1 MPHTDVGQLKGEMR
15 MTYEEAH
22 KAAQLME
29 RLGGSFERNLALTY
43 YRADSTNAQRLRNAF
58 PEIFQKY
65 IDWDKETIAQAEE
78 IARGEWLDKTVEE
91 AMKK

>member
-1 MPHTDVGQLKGEMR
+1 MPHNVVGQLKGEMR

-65 IDWDKETIAQAEE
+65 IDWDKETIAQAEQV
-78 IARGEWLDKTVEE
+78 ARDEWLANVLSE
-91 AMKK
+91 AMRK

>member
-1 MPHTDVGQLKGEMR
+1 

-65 IDWDKETIAQAEE
+65 IDWDKETIAQAEQV
-78 IARGEWLDKTVEE
+78 ARDEWLANVLSE
-91 AMKK
+91 AMRK

>member
-1 MPHTDVGQLKGEMR
+1 

-65 IDWDKETIAQAEE
+65 LDWDKETIAQAEE
-78 IARGEWLDKTVEE
+78 VARDEWLDKAVEE

>member
-1 MPHTDVGQLKGEMR
+1 MN
-15 MTYEEAH
+15 YEEAH

-65 IDWDKETIAQAEE
+65 LDWDKETIAQAEQV
-78 IARGEWLDKTVEE
+78 ARDEWLDKTVEE

>member
-1 MPHTDVGQLKGEMR
+1 MKGLER
-15 MTYEEAH
+15 KGDQYTYSISYDQGH
-22 KAAQLME
+22 QAAQLME
-29 RLGGSFERNLALTY
+29 RIGGSFERNLALTY
-43 YRADSTNAQRLRNAF
+43 YRADSTNAKRLREAF

-78 IARGEWLDKTVEE
+78 IARGEWLDKTIEG

>member
-1 MPHTDVGQLKGEMR
+1 MN
-15 MTYEEAH
+15 YELGH
-22 KAAQLME
+22 KAAQNME
-29 RLGGSFERNLALTY
+29 RMGGSFERQLALAY
-43 YRADSTNAQRLRNAF
+43 YRADSTNAKRLREAF

>member
-65 IDWDKETIAQAEE
+65 IDWDKETIAQAEQV
-78 IARGEWLDKTVEE
+78 ARDEWLANVLSE
-91 AMKK
+91 AMRK

>member
-1 MPHTDVGQLKGEMR
+1 MN
-15 MTYEEAH
+15 YEEAH

-43 YRADSTNAQRLRNAF
+43 YRADSTNAKRLREAF

-65 IDWDKETIAQAEE
+65 LDWDKETIAQAEQV
-78 IARGEWLDKTVEE
+78 ARDEWLANVLSET
-91 AMKK
+91 MKK